1 MTRQNEHQT
10 VKDMCEIERQT
21 ERLGWETEAERG
33 RSTGGDS
40 QKIANSDTKEIHG
53 GEQNTRSKT
62 LHTSSKATG
71 LGWVRVIGK
80 WKMGDGGIHD
90 NERTTPRSLSRL

>member
-1 MTRQNEHQT
+1 MTRQNEYQT
-10 VKDMCEIERQT
+10 VKDMCEIETDR
-21 ERLGWETEAERG
+21 EVRLGNGEAGRG

-40 QKIANSDTKEIHG
+40 QKIANSDTKKIHG

-71 LGWVRVIGK
+71 LG
-80 WKMGDGGIHD
+80 
-90 NERTTPRSLSRL
+90 

>member
-1 MTRQNEHQT
+1 MTRQNEYQT

-21 ERLGWETEAERG
+21 ERLGWETEKQNADVVLAE
-33 RSTGGDS
+33 TVK
-40 QKIANSDTKEIHG
+40 KIANSDTKEIHG

-71 LGWVRVIGK
+71 LGWVRGIGK
-80 WKMGDGGIHD
+80 WKMREGRRHD
-90 NERTTPRSLSRL
+90 MTR